1 MRYRRA
7 GWIEG
12 ARQFLLAANRLNV
25 AAVFRVRTGPFWYLR
40 LIVVLS
46 LLVPAVLFG
55 WAAWETHAAI
65 DRQADERIE
74 GALDILQ
81 EHALKA
87 LQTVERSISEID
99 EVLRGQSDDE
109 IRNAEADLYLRFKR
123 TQQALPQIESIWVF
137 DRHGHPMVS
146 STVLPVPRE
155 LDNSDRSYFRAQLQ
169 ATGTYV
175 SEVLRAR
182 VGSMRF
188 FVVSGRR
195 SGNRAGDFDGVI
207 GVTVAPS
214 HFSEFYAKLSRGSDV
229 FSLVRA
235 DGAVLARWPD
245 SAAGDRPTPGALTE
259 ALARN
264 PDGGLFTATSRLDG
278 VERRLGYRRVPG
290 YPLYVATGV
299 ATAALAAD
307 FRRTVLMRAAV
318 VLPAVLAL
326 FGLALYALRRAEQGE
341 REQKRREAAEAAL
354 KQAQRLEAIGQLTGG
369 VAHDF
374 NNLLMVV
381 SGNTERLRRFA
392 GADPRVVAALEAI
405 GMAVDRGA
413 GLTRQLLSFSRRQT
427 HETVVIDLAEG
438 LPAIHGILQSSLRG
452 DIAIDVRVAPGAWPV
467 AVDRSEFELA
477 LLNLAVNARDAMG
490 GGGRLTITADNVTVN
505 EGTEDGATLGITG
518 DFVAVRV
525 ADTGTG
531 IPAELV
537 GRVFEPFFTTK
548 EVGKGTGL
556 GLSQV
561 YGFARQAGGTATVAS
576 VPGQGTTVTLYLP
589 RASGPVTAAEPSA
602 TPAPPPPAQ
611 PGARARVLLVEDNP
625 NVAAVALL
633 LLEEL
638 GYDVVHAADVAAA
651 REALARGAIDVVL
664 TDIVMP
670 GSANGLDLARE
681 ARQRG
686 SLPVVLA
693 TGYSDQAQAAADE
706 GFTILRK
713 PYSMNGLDDALRAA
727 LGGVATAKVA

>member
-1 MRYRRA
+1 M
-7 GWIEG
+7 
-12 ARQFLLAANRLNV
+12 
-25 AAVFRVRTGPFWYLR
+25 FRVRTGPFWYLR
-40 LIVVLS
+40 LIVVVS
-46 LLVPAVLFG
+46 VLVPAVLFG
-55 WAAWETHAAI
+55 WAAWETRAAI
-65 DRQADERIE
+65 DRQVDERIE
-74 GALDILQ
+74 GTLDVLQ

-146 STVLPVPRE
+146 STILPVPRE

-169 ATGTYV
+169 APGAYV

-207 GVTVAPS
+207 GVTVGPS
-214 HFSEFYAKLSRGSDV
+214 HFNEFYAKLSRGSDV

-264 PDGGLFTATSRLDG
+264 PESGLFTASSRLDG

-307 FRRTVLMRAAV
+307 FRRTTLVRAAV

-326 FGLALYALRRAEQGE
+326 FGLAVYALRRAEQGE
-341 REQKRREAAEAAL
+341 RELKRREAAEAAL

-392 GADPRVVAALEAI
+392 GADPRVAVAIEAI
-405 GMAVDRGA
+405 GMAVSRGA

-427 HETVVIDLAEG
+427 HETVAIDLAEG

-452 DIAIDVRVAPGAWPV
+452 DIAIDVRVAPGAWSV

-477 LLNLAVNARDAMG
+477 LLNLAVNARDAMTS
-490 GGGRLTITADNVTVN
+490 GGRLTITADNVTVY
-505 EGTEDGATLGITG
+505 ERAEAGATLGITG

-561 YGFARQAGGTATVAS
+561 YGFARQAGGTATVES

-589 RASGPVTAAEPSA
+589 RASGSVTAAETAAAATQPPTPPSE
-602 TPAPPPPAQ
+602 
-611 PGARARVLLVEDNP
+611 RARVLLVEDNP
-625 NVAAVALL
+625 DVAEVARL

-638 GYDVVHAADVAAA
+638 GYDVVHAAHVAAA
-651 REALARGAIDVVL
+651 REALARGSIDVVL

-681 ARQRG
+681 VRQRG
-686 SLPVVLA
+686 SLAVVLA
-693 TGYSDQAQAAADE
+693 TGYSDQAQAAANE

-713 PYSMNGLDDALRAA
+713 PYSMSGLHDALREA
-727 LGGVATAKVA
+727 LGGVATANVA

>member
-1 MRYRRA
+1 MKTSPAASLPDTMRYQRA

-12 ARQFLLAANRLNV
+12 ARQFLLAANRFNV
-25 AAVFRVRTGPFWYLR
+25 AAVFRLRTGQFWYLR

-55 WAAWETHAAI
+55 WAAWETRTAI

-74 GALDILQ
+74 GTLDVLQ
-81 EHALKA
+81 EQALKA

-99 EVLRGQSDDE
+99 EVLRGLSDDE
-109 IRNAEADLYLRFKR
+109 IRDAEADLYLRFKR
-123 TQQALPQIESIWVF
+123 TQQALPQIELIWVF

-146 STVLPVPRE
+146 STILPVPRE
-155 LDNSDRSYFRAQLQ
+155 LDNSDRSYFRAQVQ
-169 ATGTYV
+169 AAGTYV

-264 PDGGLFTATSRLDG
+264 PESGLFTAASRLDG

-299 ATAALAAD
+299 ETAALAAD
-307 FRRTVLMRAAV
+307 FRRTMLMRAAI

-326 FGLALYALRRAEQGE
+326 FGLAVYALRRAEQGE
-341 REQKRREAAEAAL
+341 RELQRREAAEAAL

-381 SGNTERLRRFA
+381 SGNAERLRRFV
-392 GADPRVVAALEAI
+392 GADPRLAGAIEAI
-405 GMAVDRGA
+405 EMAVNRGA

-438 LPAIHGILQSSLRG
+438 LPAIQRILQSSLRG
-452 DIAIDVRVAPGAWPV
+452 DIAVDVRVAPGAWPV

-477 LLNLAVNARDAMG
+477 LLNLAVNARDAMS

-505 EGTEDGATLGITG
+505 DTAEGNATLGITG

-525 ADTGTG
+525 SDTGTG
-531 IPAELV
+531 IPAELI

-576 VPGQGTTVTLYLP
+576 AARAGDDGDPLP
-589 RASGPVTAAEPSA
+589 AARQRARHRAEPAA
-602 TPAPPPPAQ
+602 TVPPPAQ
-611 PGARARVLLVEDNP
+611 LSAARAG
-625 NVAAVALL
+625 AA
-633 LLEEL
+633 
-638 GYDVVHAADVAAA
+638 GRGQCRCCRGGTAAA
-651 REALARGAIDVVL
+651 RGAGLRRRPCRRRCRGAGGAGARRRS
-664 TDIVMP
+664 TWCSP
-670 GSANGLDLARE
+670 TSSCPAAPTASTSRARCGNANRC
-681 ARQRG
+681 RSCSPR
-686 SLPVVLA
+686 
-693 TGYSDQAQAAADE
+693 
-706 GFTILRK
+706 
-713 PYSMNGLDDALRAA
+713 
-727 LGGVATAKVA
+727 ATATRPRRRRTKVLPFCASPTA